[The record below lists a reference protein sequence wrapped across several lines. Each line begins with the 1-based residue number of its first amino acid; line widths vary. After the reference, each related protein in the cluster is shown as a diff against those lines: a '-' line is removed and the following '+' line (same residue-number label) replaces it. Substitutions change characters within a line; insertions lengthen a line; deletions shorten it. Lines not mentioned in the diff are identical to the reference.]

1 MSSNKPSQAK
11 KLTEPNLQPLARDT
25 RLVVTVWK
33 SRYSHK
39 MVLRYES
46 TPATIY
52 EQLSTMF
59 KHPDHASYFCIR
71 VHYKD
76 WEDTCLPLSAD
87 IDIKKL
93 TANFSVP
100 TTSTNAAYDV
110 KNKTVTTD
118 KKESLLK
125 QCKDYINATFSSNK
139 LIHSPK

>member
-1 MSSNKPSQAK
+1 
-11 KLTEPNLQPLARDT
+11 
-25 RLVVTVWK
+25 
-33 SRYSHK
+33 
-39 MVLRYES
+39 
-46 TPATIY
+46 
-52 EQLSTMF
+52 MF
-59 KHPDHASYFCIR
+59 KHPDYASYFCIR

-100 TTSTNAAYDV
+100 TASVNAAYEV